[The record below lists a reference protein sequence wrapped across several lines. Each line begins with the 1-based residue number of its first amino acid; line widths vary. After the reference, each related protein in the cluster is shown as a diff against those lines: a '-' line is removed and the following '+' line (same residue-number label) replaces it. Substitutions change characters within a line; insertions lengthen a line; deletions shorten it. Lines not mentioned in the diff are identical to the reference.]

1 MRSPA
6 GERIGGW
13 RSALGSSAPL
23 IPLVLLVL
31 AAGFAALYG
40 TALKL
45 SRAAR
50 DYGYVVDLDLREVEE
65 ITRQR
70 EASRRAPE
78 ASPAPVPDEEQDLP
92 DAADMAADAAATG
105 EPDAATPPGQPA
117 AGTPAASRS
126 ASGEPV
132 SRPGFIPSTFDLGGS
147 AEASDSLQVNKPVE
161 FEQRVLGEVA
171 VRIDVGSRIYVSRA
185 DLDRILPDGMTAPA
199 SADSYVLLSRLRQ
212 GGLDL
217 RYDPIRD
224 RFVLRN

>member
-13 RSALGSSAPL
+13 RGALGSSAAF

-65 ITRQR
+65 NTRQR
-70 EASRRAPE
+70 DASRRARE
-78 ASPAPVPDEEQDLP
+78 ASPVQAATNEQDLP
-92 DAADMAADAAATG
+92 DAAGMATDAAVTG
-105 EPDAATPPGQPA
+105 EPTSATPSGQPA
-117 AGTPAASRS
+117 AGTPAGNRPAT
-126 ASGEPV
+126 GEPV
-132 SRPGFIPSTFDLGGS
+132 SQLGFIPSTFDLGGS